1 MIVLGTTEDWFEV
14 NFTAFGKSREKA
26 IAVIQA
32 LEVNT
37 LDNEILVALE

>member
-1 MIVLGTTEDWFEV
+1 MS
-14 NFTAFGKSREKA
+14 FTAFGQSREKA

-37 LDNEILVALE
+37 LDNEILGALESGPQSWEGLYIS